1 LTDAVGSDN
10 AHRVHLFTAQ
20 QFHMAYTY
28 KHFLDVYFFLSLHS
42 LQRTLGVTSQGKGPK
57 TAPMKN
63 ACPKKPLKKVRR
75 GTKQAPLCGYCKA
88 RGHYRT
94 CCPKLALRVLSA
106 AAKHASVHTLEMH
119 VLTGKALRLNVQQRP
134 QRTAKEASG
143 RRGTG
148 RFASGSVKKKRMK
161 GVRKRHKKK
170 DKFRKPKAKKN
181 RTVTF
186 SVKQVKQAVKNLR
199 ASGWLKDKKRCTC
212 GDTLVRAPWEVGL
225 ASGKGRAYLRCG
237 GCGHP
242 FLFCSPSFTLSFAS
256 VVGSNEMLL

>member
-1 LTDAVGSDN
+1 
-10 AHRVHLFTAQ
+10 
-20 QFHMAYTY
+20 MAYTY

-148 RFASGSVKKKRMK
+148 RFASGSVKKKTDEGCSQKTKRRTNFGSQK
-161 GVRKRHKKK
+161 QRKI
-170 DKFRKPKAKKN
+170 
-181 RTVTF
+181 V
-186 SVKQVKQAVKNLR
+186 Q
-199 ASGWLKDKKRCTC
+199 
-212 GDTLVRAPWEVGL
+212 
-225 ASGKGRAYLRCG
+225 
-237 GCGHP
+237 
-242 FLFCSPSFTLSFAS
+242 
-256 VVGSNEMLL
+256 

>member
-1 LTDAVGSDN
+1 
-10 AHRVHLFTAQ
+10 
-20 QFHMAYTY
+20 MAYTY

-148 RFASGSVKKKRMK
+148 RFASGSVKKKTDEGCSQK
-161 GVRKRHKKK
+161 TQKEGQISQ
-170 DKFRKPKAKKN
+170 AKSKEKSYSDI
-181 RTVTF
+181 F
-186 SVKQVKQAVKNLR
+186 S
-199 ASGWLKDKKRCTC
+199 
-212 GDTLVRAPWEVGL
+212 
-225 ASGKGRAYLRCG
+225 
-237 GCGHP
+237 
-242 FLFCSPSFTLSFAS
+242 
-256 VVGSNEMLL
+256 

>member
-1 LTDAVGSDN
+1 
-10 AHRVHLFTAQ
+10 
-20 QFHMAYTY
+20 MAYTY

-148 RFASGSVKKKRMK
+148 RFASGSVKKEKRVK
-161 GVRKRHKKK
+161 GARKRHKKK
-170 DKFRKPKAKKN
+170 DKFRKPKAKKI
-181 RTVTF
+181 V
-186 SVKQVKQAVKNLR
+186 Q
-199 ASGWLKDKKRCTC
+199 
-212 GDTLVRAPWEVGL
+212 
-225 ASGKGRAYLRCG
+225 
-237 GCGHP
+237 
-242 FLFCSPSFTLSFAS
+242 
-256 VVGSNEMLL
+256 